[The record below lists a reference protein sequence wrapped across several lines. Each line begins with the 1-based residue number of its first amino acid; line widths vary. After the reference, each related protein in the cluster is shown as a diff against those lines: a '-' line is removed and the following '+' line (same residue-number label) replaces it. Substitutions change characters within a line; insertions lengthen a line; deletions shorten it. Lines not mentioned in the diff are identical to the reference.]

1 MSKVAIVTDSTAC
14 IPKELRTQYQIQV
27 GPQVLIW
34 GNETFEDGVDIVPDE
49 FYKRLSTTKIM
60 PSSSQVAFKSF
71 ETIFKDIQER
81 GDQVLAILIS
91 EKLSGTIDTA
101 VKVKQFLADAAIEIV
116 DSQTT
121 AMAMGFIVLEV
132 AKAAEQGAS
141 LAECKALAENLR
153 GNTGIV
159 FAVDT
164 LEFLHRGGRIGG
176 ATRLLGS
183 ALNIKPILEL
193 TGGRIEPLEKVRT
206 RSKSIG
212 RIVEIIAEHVGER
225 KPVKL
230 ATMHANSQED
240 AIQLEALATK
250 KIDADESILTDL
262 SPVVGTHV
270 GPGTL
275 ALAYIAGA

>member
-1 MSKVAIVTDSTAC
+1 MSKVTIVTDSTAC
-14 IPKELRTQYQIQV
+14 IPKELRTKYQIQV

-49 FYKRLSTTKIM
+49 FYRRLSTSKIM
-60 PSSSQVAFKSF
+60 PSSSQVSFKSF
-71 ETIFKDIQER
+71 ESIFRETQER
-81 GDQVLAILIS
+81 GDQALAILIS

-101 VKVKQFLADAAIEIV
+101 VKVKQYLTDAAIEIV
-116 DSQTT
+116 DSRTT

-132 AKAAEQGAS
+132 AKAAEQGAT
-141 LAECKALAENLR
+141 LAECKALAENLQ
-153 GNTGIV
+153 GSTGVV

-212 RIVEIIAEHVGER
+212 RIVEIIAERVGDR
-225 KPVKL
+225 RPVQL
-230 ATMHANSQED
+230 ATMHANARED
-240 AIQLEALATK
+240 ALILEAIARD
-250 KIDADESILTDL
+250 KIGADEYILTDL

-275 ALAYIAGA
+275 ALAYFARP